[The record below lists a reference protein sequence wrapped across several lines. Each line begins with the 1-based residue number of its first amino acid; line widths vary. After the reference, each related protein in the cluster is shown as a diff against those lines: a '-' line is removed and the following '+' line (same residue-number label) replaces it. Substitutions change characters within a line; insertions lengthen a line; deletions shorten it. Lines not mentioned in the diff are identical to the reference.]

1 MSIFT
6 EPALQL
12 SVVIDAPTTLPT
24 TSRVMRT
31 IAVPPR
37 VRTAFVLAGGGS
49 LGAAQ
54 VGMLRALVES
64 GINADLVVG
73 TSVGAINAAY
83 FAGDPTT
90 DGIARLA
97 ALWSG
102 LKRTDILPLSWRGLF
117 GFLRRRDHLVPSD
130 GLRRLLDLHLPYS
143 NLEDAA
149 LPVHVVATDI
159 LSGEA
164 VVLSRGPATQAVLA
178 SSAIPAAFAPVQIN
192 GRLLCDGAIASNTP
206 VRVAAARGARRLI
219 VLPTGSASRLK
230 CPPNGAIATAL
241 HAITLLTTRQLAA
254 ELNDL
259 DSSAECHV
267 LPTEGTGGGSPLDFS
282 RTSEL
287 LERSYRRTLQWLD
300 DGGLDRRVGLPFQR
314 SLRRGGRGA
323 SSELALTMV
332 GSDTRHAGASRL
344 ASAAQ
349 ALGTALGVRLR
360 RRSTH
365 RYPRSI
371 ELRQQR
377 YWRGAGERSY
387 SALVEAAPVGRR
399 RDDHT
404 STTRFPSSKPWP
416 RLVPE

>member
-1 MSIFT
+1 MAQVSLPCVPGMDSRANEHFHRALT
-6 EPALQL
+6 PAICCHRWFNEA
-12 SVVIDAPTTLPT
+12 SRNVPHT
-24 TSRVMRT
+24 RVMST
-31 IAVPPR
+31 IAVPTR
-37 VRTAFVLAGGGS
+37 ARTAFVLAGGGS

-83 FAGDPTT
+83 FAGDPTP

-117 GFLRRRDHLVPSD
+117 GLLRRRDHLVPSD
-130 GLRRLLDLHLPYS
+130 GLRRLLDLHLPYR

-164 VVLSRGPATQAVLA
+164 VVLSRGPATRAVLA

-219 VLPTGSASRLK
+219 VLPTGSACRLK
-230 CPPNGAIATAL
+230 RPPNGAIATAL

-254 ELNDL
+254 ELNGL
-259 DSSAECHV
+259 DTSAECHI
-267 LPTEGTGGGSPLDFS
+267 LPTEGALGGSPFNFS

-287 LERSYRRTLQWLD
+287 LERSYRGTLQWLD
-300 DGGLDRRVGLPFQR
+300 DGGLDRSVSRDIAALCRAREIESLANRDKIADLVDFHWTTPISVG
-314 SLRRGGRGA
+314 
-323 SSELALTMV
+323 
-332 GSDTRHAGASRL
+332 
-344 ASAAQ
+344 
-349 ALGTALGVRLR
+349 
-360 RRSTH
+360 
-365 RYPRSI
+365 
-371 ELRQQR
+371 
-377 YWRGAGERSY
+377 
-387 SALVEAAPVGRR
+387 APQG
-399 RDDHT
+399 
-404 STTRFPSSKPWP
+404 
-416 RLVPE
+416 